1 MKQLLSKG
9 VIKNAICLKELPTII
24 VWESIEKEYWL
35 EKESY
40 EVQLS
45 WHADVYQ
52 FDWEKF
58 YADVPNLKEAIKQL
72 EEHNTILEK
81 MKEEGKTKE
90 EMDERMKGK
99 GTEFIDRV
107 EMVFA
112 NKEIYG
118 KVKELI
124 NYL

>member
-1 MKQLLSKG
+1 MKQLLSRG
-9 VIKNAICLKELPTII
+9 VIKNAIWLKELPTIT
-24 VWESIEKEYWL
+24 VWSYTSPEEEY
-35 EKESY
+35 EVESY
-40 EVQLS
+40 IVQLS
-45 WHADVYQ
+45 GHEDAYQ

-58 YADVPNLKEAIKQL
+58 YVDVHNRAEMLKQL